1 MGYMNNEIGALFECF
16 DKEESW
22 KYLAL
27 GVFKIEIIGSM
38 TWIHEEISPSH

>member
-22 KYLAL
+22 KYLAV
-27 GVFKIEIIGSM
+27 GVFKNEIIVNM
-38 TWIHEEISPSH
+38 T